1 MCECECETEECA
13 LAHAH
18 KNTHTHSGLLI
29 CGECFAELCDF
40 ILLDIS
46 DFAVCAG
53 KFIDDTFCVL
63 LCFGN
68 TDLMD
73 SHANMGLACVRVFEL
88 VPAHS
93 AVCVCASAPP
103 SFQLRPICFLFSSSC
118 CSSLALHISPG
129 ENRPV

>member
-1 MCECECETEECA
+1 MRQKSVLWLMHIKT
-13 LAHAH
+13 H
-18 KNTHTHSGLLI
+18 THTHSGLLI
-29 CGECFAELCDF
+29 CGGCFVELCDS

-73 SHANMGLACVRVFEL
+73 SHANMGLSCVRVFEP

-93 AVCVCASAPP
+93 VACMS
-103 SFQLRPICFLFSSSC
+103 
-118 CSSLALHISPG
+118 
-129 ENRPV
+129 